1 MPEEEPD
8 SNQVDDPEQYEKLR
22 EQEGVDKE
30 EAARRAD
37 SESEN
42 LEDEK
47 DTPAYEKWTDEELEQ
62 KAEEMD
68 IENYAGMDRQQL
80 IDALREREL

>member
-1 MPEEEPD
+1 MSEEEPE

-42 LEDEK
+42 QEDDK
-47 DTPAYEKWTDEELEQ
+47 DTPTYEKWSDEELEQ
-62 KAEEMD
+62 KAEEAD

-80 IDALREREL
+80 IDALREKEL

>member
-42 LEDEK
+42 QEDDK
-47 DTPAYEKWTDEELEQ
+47 DTPTYEKWSDEELEQ
-62 KAEEMD
+62 KAEEAD
-68 IENYAGMDRQQL
+68 IKNYAGMDRQQL